1 LNQIESF
8 DVIRKHSASLHGHR
22 TSISLE
28 DEFWLELKQIAQAQN
43 ISFAGLLA
51 QIDDNRDPDSN
62 LSSALRVYVLQ
73 WLKQSVGSPNSTN

>member
-51 QIDDNRDPDSN
+51 QIDDNRDQGSN

-73 WLKQSVGSPNSTN
+73 WLKQSNESPNSTN

>member
-1 LNQIESF
+1 LNQNESF

-51 QIDDNRDPDSN
+51 QIDDNRDQGSN

-73 WLKQSVGSPNSTN
+73 WLKQSNAGPNSAS